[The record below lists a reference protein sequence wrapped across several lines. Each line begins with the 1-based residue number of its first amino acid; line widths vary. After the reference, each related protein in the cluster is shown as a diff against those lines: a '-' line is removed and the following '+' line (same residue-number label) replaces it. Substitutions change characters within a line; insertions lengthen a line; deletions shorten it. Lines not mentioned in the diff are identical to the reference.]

1 MLYERYYQEVT
12 RTLERVFCGQARQL
26 QQTAALVA
34 DAFAADGL
42 VYLFGCGHS
51 HLITED
57 VFYRA
62 GGFAPVCPILDSALM
77 LHDGAVKSSC
87 LERMPGLARP
97 VFDRFP
103 ITQRDVLIVFSTSG
117 INPVPT
123 EMAQCAREKGV
134 PVVAV
139 VSRAYDGDA
148 SRHPAGHKLTDFADI
163 ILDNGVCHGDAAVE
177 VGDSGVRVGPVSTI
191 SACTILQ
198 AVMVQAAELLW
209 ERGAEL
215 PVYVSGN
222 LPSGMERNA
231 GLIERYRSRIRCL

>member
-163 ILDNGVCHGDAAVE
+163 ILDNGVCH
-177 VGDSGVRVGPVSTI
+177 VSTI

>member
-1 MLYERYYQEVT
+1 MLYETYYEEVT
-12 RTLERVFCGQARQL
+12 RTLERVIRGQAGPIR
-26 QQTAALVA
+26 QTAALVA
-34 DAFAADGL
+34 DVLAADGL

-51 HLITED
+51 HLVTED

-62 GGFAPVCPILDSALM
+62 GGLAPVCPILDSALM

-97 VFDRFP
+97 LFDRFAV
-103 ITQRDVLIVFSTSG
+103 TERDVLIVFSTSG

-163 ILDNGVCHGDAAVE
+163 VLDNGVCHGDAAVE
-177 VGDSGVRVGPVSTI
+177 VGGSGVRVGPVSTI

-198 AVMVQAAELLW
+198 AVMVQAAEFLW

-222 LPSGMERNA
+222 VPGGMERNA
-231 GLIERYRSRIRCL
+231 GLIERYRARIRSL